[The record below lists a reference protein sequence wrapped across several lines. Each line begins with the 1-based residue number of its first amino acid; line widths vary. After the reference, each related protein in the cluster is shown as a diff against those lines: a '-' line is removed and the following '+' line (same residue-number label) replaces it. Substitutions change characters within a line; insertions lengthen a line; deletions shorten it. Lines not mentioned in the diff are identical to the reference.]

1 MELTII
7 IIVISFCILC
17 GYILWKLLEAQEDIK
32 WLKHEIEYLRYLQSQ
47 EPEQQINIDY
57 EILKEEL

>member
-17 GYILWKLLEAQEDIK
+17 GYMLWKLLEAQEDIK
-32 WLKHEIEYLRYLQSQ
+32 WLKHEVEYLKHLQSQ